1 MNNKYYI
8 TLHSYCSMEVQ
19 KVLGQYEEYYINRA
33 SELICKVCGE
43 QVATWDYK
51 TSNEVKQFKRDHR
64 RICK

>member
-1 MNNKYYI
+1 MNDMIYI
-8 TLHSYCSMEVQ
+8 TLQSYCSMAVQ

-33 SELICKVCGE
+33 SELICKVCNK
-43 QVATWDYK
+43 QVAIWDYK